1 MKQKIR
7 VLAVLLSICT
17 LAGLMGGCGKT
28 TVATSNETLV
38 DSAAPTASETT
49 EAVSEPEKT
58 SAASAQDETSMQEI
72 QVPDL
77 EPVSLPIVDEEMHVS
92 LWSIVRPQITAYIQT
107 TDDIYLY
114 KATRERTNIAFDA
127 QFISLDAAT
136 EKFTLMAASG
146 DFTDVV
152 QDIDYYSSGVNG
164 ALEEEIIYDLYD
176 YVMDYAPHYWSAIN
190 SNSEALTTLINQD
203 GQMGTLATL
212 YKEPG
217 LEANGLCV
225 RGDWMEEFGLS
236 EIVTYDDL
244 HEYLKQ
250 AAEKKGVG
258 MSLAS
263 DGQCFELSQGY
274 GVIAG
279 EYSTYDNQVKH
290 YIETDGYYDY
300 LVMLNQWYREGLID
314 QDFVSQS
321 GLAALGEM
329 FIQDKSSVGEFHAA
343 AMVGLNGIASDPNAV
358 YVSIPNAKQNPED
371 EYTIGKTNSILKNA
385 YTWSIST
392 QCDPEKI
399 PALIQLTDYFYSDE
413 GILLYNYGT
422 EGYTFEYDE
431 KGTPV
436 FTELITNNE
445 QFDATTSMALY
456 VSGTIPSIFDQAREY
471 YDLSDLGWQ
480 AIETFSS
487 QNIGKN
493 VLPDNISAFL
503 TNEETTELAK
513 ISGDVDTLVESTV
526 LSFITADTAP
536 TQEEFDAFVQ
546 NCISM
551 GLDQMD
557 GINQTAYDRYL
568 ESANSAQSSN

>member
-1 MKQKIR
+1 MKHNISLLAL
-7 VLAVLLSICT
+7 VLALGMLI
-17 LAGLMGGCGKT
+17 GLMGGCGGNVSST
-28 TVATSNETLV
+28 PDEV
-38 DSAAPTASETT
+38 
-49 EAVSEPEKT
+49 EAVSADSSAPEVTEVAPAPEASQSVPERVEEASVQEP
-58 SAASAQDETSMQEI
+58 DPQE
-72 QVPDL
+72 L
-77 EPVSLPIVDEEMHVS
+77 EPVSLPIVDEEMRVS
-92 LWSIVRPQITAYIQT
+92 LWSIIRPQITAYVQT
-107 TDDIYLY
+107 TEDIYLY
-114 KATRERTNIAFDA
+114 KVVRERTNIAFDA
-127 QFISLDAAT
+127 QLISLDAAT

-152 QDIDYYSSGVNG
+152 QDINYYSSGVNG
-164 ALEEEIIYDLYD
+164 ALEDEVIYDLYD
-176 YVMDYAPHYWSAIN
+176 YVMDYAPHYWNTIS

-203 GQMGTLATL
+203 GQMGALATL

-217 LEANGLCV
+217 LEATGLCV
-225 RGDWMEEFGLS
+225 RGDWMEEFGLD

-244 HEYLKQ
+244 HEYLAQ

-279 EYSTYDNQVKH
+279 AYSTYDDQVKH
-290 YIETDGYYDY
+290 FVETDGYYDY

-358 YVSIPNAKQNPED
+358 YVSIPNAKQNPDD
-371 EYTIGKTNSILKNA
+371 EYTIGKTNSILKDP
-385 YTWSIST
+385 YTWAIST
-392 QCDPEKI
+392 KCDPEKI
-399 PALIQLTDYFYSDE
+399 PALIQLVDYFYSDE

-422 EGYTFEYDE
+422 EGYTFDFDAE
-431 KGTPV
+431 GNPV

-445 QFDATTSMALY
+445 QYDANTSLVIYISA
-456 VSGTIPSIFDQAREY
+456 TIPSVFDQAREY

-487 QNIGKN
+487 QNIGIN

-526 LSFITADTAP
+526 LSFITADSSP
-536 TQEEFDAFVQ
+536 SRDNYDAFVQ
-546 NCISM
+546 TCISM
-551 GLDQMD
+551 GMDQMD
-557 GINQTAYDRYL
+557 AIYQTAYDRYL
-568 ESANSAQSSN
+568 ESANLAA

>member
-7 VLAVLLSICT
+7 VLTVLLSICT

-28 TVATSNETLV
+28 TASASTEASVGSAVAV
-38 DSAAPTASETT
+38 ASETA
-49 EAVSEPEKT
+49 EAASKPEQ
-58 SAASAQDETSMQEI
+58 APANSAQDETSMQEI
-72 QVPDL
+72 KAPDL
-77 EPVSLPIVDEEMHVS
+77 APVNLPIVDEEMHVS

-114 KATRERTNIAFDA
+114 KVIRERTNIAFDA

-176 YVMDYAPHYWSAIN
+176 YVMDYAPHYWSAIS

-217 LEANGLCV
+217 LEATGLCV

-244 HEYLKQ
+244 HEYLEQ

-392 QCDPEKI
+392 KCDPEKI
-399 PALIQLTDYFYSDE
+399 PALIQLADYFYSDE

-480 AIETFSS
+480 AIETFAG
-487 QNIGKN
+487 QNIGIN

-546 NCISM
+546 SCISM